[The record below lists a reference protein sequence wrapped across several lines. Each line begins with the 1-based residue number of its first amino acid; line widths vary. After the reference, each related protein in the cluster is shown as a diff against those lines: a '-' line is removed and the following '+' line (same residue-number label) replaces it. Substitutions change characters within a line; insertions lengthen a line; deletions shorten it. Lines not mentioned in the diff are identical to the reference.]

1 MRRCPAFVIV
11 LGVNI
16 SSDPGR
22 ALLALN
28 TKIVVLA
35 LTVAGLT
42 TAGTFFQ
49 KLNGVRVGNAFL
61 SGWLVLATLC
71 FFPTFVI
78 TNKAFLMGGKIS
90 VFVPLTAATYVLSM
104 LAGRFY
110 FREAVSWD
118 KWLGCALIIAGVG
131 AIARG

>member
-1 MRRCPAFVIV
+1 MDLP
-11 LGVNI
+11 
-16 SSDPGR
+16 SDSIRP
-22 ALLALN
+22 LVTLN
-28 TKIVVLA
+28 TKVILLA

-42 TAGTFFQ
+42 AGGTFFQ
-49 KLNGVRVGNAFL
+49 KLNGVRVGNLFV
-61 SGWLVLATLC
+61 SGWLLLATVC
-71 FFPTFVI
+71 FFPTFLI
-78 TNKAFLMGGKIS
+78 TNKVFLMGGKMS

-131 AIARG
+131 TIARG

>member
-1 MRRCPAFVIV
+1 VDLP
-11 LGVNI
+11 N
-16 SSDPGR
+16 DPIR
-22 ALLALN
+22 PLLTLN
-28 TKIVVLA
+28 TKVVLLA

-42 TAGTFFQ
+42 AGGTFFQ
-49 KLNGVRVGNAFL
+49 KLNGVRVGNVFL
-61 SGWLVLATLC
+61 SGWLVLATFC

-78 TNKAFLMGGKIS
+78 TNKVFLMGGKMS

-110 FREAVSWD
+110 FRETVSWD
-118 KWLGCALIIAGVG
+118 KWFGCALIIAGVG

>member
-1 MRRCPAFVIV
+1 VDLP
-11 LGVNI
+11 
-16 SSDPGR
+16 SDSIRP
-22 ALLALN
+22 LVTLN
-28 TKIVVLA
+28 TKVILLA

-42 TAGTFFQ
+42 AGGTFFQ
-49 KLNGVRVGNAFL
+49 KLNGVRVGNLFV
-61 SGWLVLATLC
+61 SGWLLLATVC
-71 FFPTFVI
+71 FFPTFLI
-78 TNKAFLMGGKIS
+78 TNKVFLMGGKMS

-131 AIARG
+131 TIARG

>member
-1 MRRCPAFVIV
+1 VSLP
-11 LGVNI
+11 N
-16 SSDPGR
+16 DPDR

-28 TKIVVLA
+28 TKIVLLA
-35 LTVAGLT
+35 LSVAALT
-42 TAGTFFQ
+42 AAGTFFQ
-49 KLNGVRVGNAFL
+49 KLNSVRLGSVFL
-61 SGWLVLATLC
+61 SGWLVLATIC
-71 FFPTFVI
+71 FFPTFLI

-110 FREAVSWD
+110 FREVVSWD